1 MMLRHGFLLAL
12 AGFLLTLPALA
23 QTRSSSVYTVTDVAV
38 DATAQSA
45 VQAREIA
52 RADGERRAFRTLM
65 ERLTPKQDWSRLPK
79 VTDSDLFALVQD
91 FEVTSERSSTV
102 RYLATLTFR
111 FRAEPVRRL
120 LRDRGIAFAETPS
133 KPLVVL
139 PVFSAGNR
147 AVLWEDPNPWRAAWG
162 HQSARE
168 GLVPVQVP
176 AGDLAA
182 VQAIDTQQALKRD
195 KDALAAIG
203 RRYENAD
210 VVVSQA
216 ALSGS
221 GDQRTLLRPELDE
234 CGQVRPEG
242 ERRRF
247 LRARGGRGDR
257 GRLRRLEEGNAPA
270 GRLGGDAHGHGP
282 HEQPQGLGG
291 GARSPAGRAV
301 DPAVDPAVAEPG
313 GGARR
318 DPLPRR
324 SPAAAAGAVAARP
337 RARAGRRRLDAE
349 RQKHWPVAKQEP
361 DPPLSLP

>member
-23 QTRSSSVYTVTDVAV
+23 QTRTSSVYTVSNVAV

-182 VQAIDTQQALKRD
+182 VQAIDTQQALKGD

-203 RRYENAD
+203 RRYDNAD

-221 GDQRTLLRPELDE
+221 GDQRTLQLTT
-234 CGQVRPEG
+234 VRYSAGFSDQNWTSAVKSDPKESDDD
-242 ERRRF
+242 F
-247 LRARGGRGDR
+247 YAR
-257 GRLRRLEEGNAPA
+257 
-270 GRLGGDAHGHGP
+270 
-282 HEQPQGLGG
+282 
-291 GARSPAGRAV
+291 
-301 DPAVDPAVAEPG
+301 
-313 GGARR
+313 
-318 DPLPRR
+318 
-324 SPAAAAGAVAARP
+324 AVAAVI
-337 RARAGRRRLDAE
+337 ADVSDAWKKATLQQAGAEATLTVMVPMSSLKDWVAVRDRLQGVPSIQ
-349 RQKHWPVAKQEP
+349 RSIL
-361 DPPLSLP
+361 LSLSREAARVEIHYLGDPQQLRLVLSQRDLALAQGDVDWTLSAKSTGQ